1 MEKVTEF
8 LKKNW
13 IWILVAV
20 IIIVALLYFFKKPER
35 LGKATFGRAFTP
47 GQVGNESAISDIK
60 TIIKLGV
67 TSLADLKQK
76 ALAKG
81 YHVMS
86 KEDAAVAKMTPDPKR
101 VVVSYVI
108 SPCLPGLKC
117 PPAIN
122 IISVG

>member
-1 MEKVTEF
+1 MEF

-20 IIIVALLYFFKKPER
+20 IIIVALFYFFKKPER
-35 LGKATFGRAFTP
+35 LGKATAFVP
-47 GQVGNESAISDIK
+47 GETDSSDSKAITDIK

-67 TSLADLKQK
+67 GSLEDLKQK

-86 KEDAAVAKMTPDPKR
+86 KEQAAVSNLRAPDPKR
-101 VVVSYVI
+101 VVVSYIQPNCIMAPCNPMINVI
-108 SPCLPGLKC
+108 SIG
-117 PPAIN
+117 
-122 IISVG
+122 